1 MKRSHKRIVIL
12 FFILLFI
19 LIISSKIESRICSVC
34 GVQDY
39 NVSITGKTI
48 EFLSQREYDEFDTH
62 KKYKAKFGKNHH
74 PHQWIL
80 IEEKTKDIIKLIDSL

>member
-12 FFILLFI
+12 FFVLLFI
-19 LIISSKIESRICSVC
+19 LIVSSNIETRICSVC

-39 NVSITGKTI
+39 NVSVAGKTI

-62 KKYKAKFGKNHH
+62 KKYKTKFGKSHN

-80 IEEKTKDIIKLIDSL
+80 IEEKTQDIIKLIDSL